1 MIEVDDIHTYY
12 GDSYVLQGVTLSVG
26 EGEIVC
32 LLGRNGAGKTTTI
45 RSIMGYTP
53 PRKGRV
59 TLEGQEVTRLPVYSH
74 VRLGMGYVPE
84 DRQIFPDLTVDEN
97 LEVAML
103 PARRDRRQWTR
114 ERVYRK
120 FPALGK
126 LCDHKGGA
134 LSGGE
139 QQMLSIARALMGDPK
154 VLLLDEPCEGLAPI
168 IVDALREIILELKRD
183 MPVLMAEQ
191 NARFA
196 FDISDRGFV
205 IDKGRMRY
213 EGSIEEL
220 AADKEIQSRYL
231 AV

>member
-12 GDSYVLQGVTLSVG
+12 GDSYVLQGVSLSVG

-53 PRKGRV
+53 PRRGRV
-59 TLEGQEVTRLPVYSH
+59 VLESAEVTRIPVYSH
-74 VRLGMGYVPE
+74 VRLGIGYVPE

-97 LEVAML
+97 LEVAIL
-103 PARRDRRQWTR
+103 PARKDSKQWTR
-114 ERVYRK
+114 ERVYDK
-120 FPALGK
+120 FPTLGK
-126 LCDHKGGA
+126 LRDHKGGA

-139 QQMLSIARALMGDPK
+139 QQMLSIARALMGNPK

-168 IVDALREIILELKRD
+168 IVDALGKIILELKQD

-196 FDISDRGFV
+196 FEISDRGYV

-213 EGSIEEL
+213 EGSIEDL
-220 AADKEIQSRYL
+220 AANEEIQRRYL

>member
-1 MIEVDDIHTYY
+1 MIDVDDIHTYY
-12 GDSYVLQGVTLSVG
+12 GDSYVLQGVSLSVG

-53 PRKGRV
+53 PRRGRV
-59 TLEGQEVTRLPVYSH
+59 ALDGEEVTRMPVYSH
-74 VRLGMGYVPE
+74 VRRGIGYVPE

-97 LEVAML
+97 LEVAIL
-103 PARRDRRQWTR
+103 PPRKEREQWTHR
-114 ERVYRK
+114 RVYDK
-120 FPALGK
+120 FPILEK
-126 LCDHKGGA
+126 LSDHKGGA

-139 QQMLSIARALMGDPK
+139 QQMLSIARALMGNPK

-168 IVDALREIILELKRD
+168 IVDTLGEIILELKRD

-196 FDISDRGFV
+196 FDVSDRGFV

-213 EGSIEEL
+213 EGGIEAL
-220 AADKEIQSRYL
+220 AANKEIQSRYL